1 MSDTNFIDET
11 DIIYKEDLINE
22 SENYIILLY
31 NNLIKWT
38 RKKHWNISY
47 QKYGC

>member
-22 SENYIILLY
+22 SNIKVVFFYVNII
-31 NNLIKWT
+31 K
-38 RKKHWNISY
+38 
-47 QKYGC
+47 